1 MTTTSLSADSSS
13 DPHLSLVTPSDGQ
26 CGAHPAST
34 AAPLLRE
41 RSASSLSGPPP
52 GGLAPS
58 PTLHSDTCDS
68 RVSTSVTTTPP
79 PHIAVQHTE
88 PSSADPPVR
97 QQSSPVLQP
106 ASPGR
111 AEPRAV
117 ASLERTAE
125 CRAWR
130 RRGPSAE
137 LGPGVRPAQPARRA
151 AAGSEAA
158 AAGQQR
164 EECPGQAARPSP
176 TVTTQQTPW

>member
-1 MTTTSLSADSSS
+1 MRRPPGLHRGPTVEREKCQQ
-13 DPHLSLVTPSDGQ
+13 PQ
-26 CGAHPAST
+26 WAST
-34 AAPLLRE
+34 RRPRTI
-41 RSASSLSGPPP
+41 PD
-52 GGLAPS
+52 
-58 PTLHSDTCDS
+58 TLHSDTCDS
-68 RVSTSVTTTPP
+68 RVSTSVTTPTP